1 MGINTDQSLLDLVI
15 RLTCHVGLLTLWQY
29 GLSSFQAGD
38 TKLERFLPKN
48 QHTEMKLLNFE
59 NWINGKVSKS
69 AKI

>member
-15 RLTCHVGLLTLWQY
+15 RLICHVGLLTLWQY
-29 GLSSFQAGD
+29 GLLSFQAGD
-38 TKLERFLPKN
+38 TKLERFLAKN
-48 QHTEMKLLNFE
+48 QHTERKLLNFE